1 MRRVLAFLIC
11 SLLLI
16 TGVTTVSYAEE
27 NKDKKQEQKKEEDKK
42 EDKKEDKEGQPH
54 KPILIVVYEF
64 AWPPVIR

>member
-1 MRRVLAFLIC
+1 MRRVLTFLIC

-42 EDKKEDKEGQPH
+42 EDKEGQPH

>member
-1 MRRVLAFLIC
+1 MRKILAFLIC

-16 TGVTTVSYAEE
+16 TGVSTVSYAEE
-27 NKDKKQEQKKEEDKK
+27 NKDKKKEEKKEEQKKDEKND
-42 EDKKEDKEGQPH
+42 DKEGQPH

>member
-1 MRRVLAFLIC
+1 MRRVLTFLIC